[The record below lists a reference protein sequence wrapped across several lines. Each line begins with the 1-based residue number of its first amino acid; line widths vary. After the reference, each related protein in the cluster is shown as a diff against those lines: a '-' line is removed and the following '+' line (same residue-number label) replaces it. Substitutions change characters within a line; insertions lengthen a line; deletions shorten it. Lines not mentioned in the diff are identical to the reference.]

1 MAKPCR
7 YQLPGTDTWMSESE
21 FKKALNDGLIDQY
34 VNDGVISIPNLKP
47 KAATTPTAPVATEPA
62 VETPAAPVAE
72 VKEVKIPKN
81 KKERIDA
88 ALKGT
93 MVYHRVGDTI
103 YESTPEQYNAALKE
117 ISETGSISNAS
128 NIGKKISKNQAPDP
142 VLHGYAPNLEKISQE
157 DAQYE
162 LGLRTKAETT
172 AQPVAETKTE
182 SNEEKISR
190 GADMLDKMSEEEMD
204 NFIDDWFND
213 RIPREELPGGSDA
226 IKLLE
231 ARKVAPKPMSKPKR
245 LTIDNAFE
253 LSNEHG
259 FIINIDG
266 ELYGLSKVEDPDAT
280 SDAEDK
286 YGDPKEYVWVY
297 SKIAEGIDGKT
308 TETYT
313 NDINEVIKDI
323 KSSKVEPVAETK
335 AEPTPVEPVAKE
347 ETPEYETTE
356 VKPEGKT
363 PEQIKQEWI
372 TVAKQSN
379 GDYAIV
385 EGRTGNQVVYKKN
398 RKTGRW
404 QGLTGK
410 GEWVDVNDEMNAKAN
425 DAVNYT
431 RKDKKIVILGTVKNG
446 ITSNDEF
453 VYDFNTK
460 EWKKRSEDGYLYGI
474 GPELA
479 AKAEQQFLKENPKRA
494 AKNKAV
500 DQAKQETR
508 DAIGENMTPEI
519 ENTLNSKEFEDGVE
533 VVEAPTAET
542 ETKKKPKK
550 GNRHMATQR
559 RGAAVGFAAG
569 LIEQL
574 EKVFPNLSRISGGL
588 IVDQGAFD
596 NIAGIL
602 GASPYAAALLH
613 DGVIY
618 LNPSVANGNTAF
630 EEYAHVYLMA
640 IEQINPS
647 LYNRG
652 LALVEQATEYIDE
665 VVNDAEYA
673 YIHGNKK
680 YEDLSDSEKKKVQ
693 FEALSKMIADRA
705 EKVFEDS
712 RKAPIV
718 TWIKELWQTIAR
730 VFKIGSLKL
739 DLSRSS
745 IDDYVKGI
753 AKQLNRNSPISMIN
767 KDQLADL
774 MDGDLSGVTVSRS
787 VASPQSP
794 ASHWLRTNFFANK
807 GLQENEAYRLKQARR
822 DIQVWQNRV
831 KDTVSD
837 LNQAVKDYVKAT
849 GKNKVDV
856 LLDVNQSLSDPVKRA
871 DWFSSDAQAE
881 AMIKPVIE
889 SMRNQID
896 MLQAKLAA
904 SGLFNEDLTATITGN
919 NDVYVNTSYYA
930 FSGRNYKGD
939 WMNLFSEAERNQILD
954 WVYNGAYQTA
964 SKLNYKVSPTGG
976 VEVTFQN
983 GFGIETE
990 SLNFNNMDE
999 FKQFLKDNAKLK
1011 LNGAPINLRKVKLG
1025 SGQGSLDFYAPMDI
1039 SDAGIKFNANE
1050 AAIYGHLNEIVK
1062 DRESLSAF
1070 VHTQKS
1076 LTSSK
1081 AKSALKK
1088 KKNLDE
1094 TYKLFLREIK
1104 DPATNYANTIAKQSE
1119 ILYKGMME
1127 QGIIDSGY
1135 LASKKASGN
1144 NTVLISD
1151 PGSRLRGYYVSPEL
1165 NRFLND
1171 RTPNLLDIV
1180 SAAPLNIFD
1189 RAKNKKMS
1197 TMGMAGDSLIG
1208 VATAASSLTKAYLT
1222 VLSIGS
1228 NAANYISGYFQ
1239 LFKTGNMPFG
1249 MTSAMRALEQGFS
1262 SQKVFSKENSVA
1274 AVLNTVPTIIRAISN
1289 IANNSAMY
1297 NKGGVIGALSEDQ
1310 KKYFGVSDF
1319 SQLTSQQKAK
1329 VLLEELTSTGVIGT
1343 NIDVEMLRELT
1354 ETAFDNTIPAELVQ
1368 GKIAQILG
1376 KAKQF
1381 KGDTWDAMTASY
1393 ALSDS
1398 MFKAV
1403 MYLQEK
1409 QKNLDTYGSVLAK
1422 QGISP
1427 EVIEERM
1434 REKTAIDVRKQ
1445 MPTYDRSPD
1454 IIKALSKF
1462 PLIGT
1467 FIQFDF
1473 QSKVND
1479 KNIITDA
1486 IKMVS
1491 DSRQMRKEG
1500 YSEEANK
1507 LAYRSIT
1514 KLSSLAITSTIS
1526 YAIYNAVNAFISGFD
1541 DDDDEAM
1548 RSLMPEYRQYNM
1560 LLHLDNNKKGL
1571 HTYLD
1576 LSRIDPQTLYFKY
1589 FRALTE
1595 DGFDAMADEL
1605 LKPYYT
1611 QDIFVGGLAETLM
1624 NLDKYGEASAT
1635 IEKMSFIEKL
1645 EYFVSERILPSG
1657 VVGQVSKLLD
1667 AIEGGEASPGI
1678 DKDPRYELM
1687 NMYFGMK
1694 PRTVDIGKE
1703 YSSKIKFEHFDK
1715 IQGEHKVE
1723 FQDAKKELEK
1733 VQDQFDR
1740 RKTTKEKLNE
1750 AKMNLEEAR
1759 VQANKDVADEL
1770 KAARELTNKMRRLGY
1785 SDDEI
1790 RKILTDSD
1798 ATRYMIN
1805 ILLDPSLKAE
1815 FDSEGKIGAGK
1826 PAKKPKKNSMYDN
1839 IYDVNYD
1846 NMYPSMY

>member
-72 VKEVKIPKN
+72 TKTEPTQESKTKSLLDESTEIIDSLKDGESFTFPDGSIATKN
-81 KKERIDA
+81 GDSFDYQSSEKGRGKQKFSSREGMISFTNNKLSESRAGKNIQ
-88 ALKGT
+88 LKDYETETVTGDKLK
-93 MVYHRVGDTI
+93 VGDVYVRDISGTRYVFKLLSKPKRDSRGNFYSAKVEVLSI
-103 YESTPEQYNAALKE
+103 GNQPVGFRTATPSSELGEIFENERAVGKTSFDGFKSITKDSGTFGNVKKINNWESTQ
-117 ISETGSISNAS
+117 
-128 NIGKKISKNQAPDP
+128 
-142 VLHGYAPNLEKISQE
+142 
-157 DAQYE
+157 
-162 LGLRTKAETT
+162 ETT
-172 AQPVAETKTE
+172 AQPVETTTQPVETKT
-182 SNEEKISR
+182 
-190 GADMLDKMSEEEMD
+190 
-204 NFIDDWFND
+204 
-213 RIPREELPGGSDA
+213 
-226 IKLLE
+226 
-231 ARKVAPKPMSKPKR
+231 
-245 LTIDNAFE
+245 
-253 LSNEHG
+253 
-259 FIINIDG
+259 
-266 ELYGLSKVEDPDAT
+266 
-280 SDAEDK
+280 
-286 YGDPKEYVWVY
+286 
-297 SKIAEGIDGKT
+297 
-308 TETYT
+308 
-313 NDINEVIKDI
+313 
-323 KSSKVEPVAETK
+323 
-335 AEPTPVEPVAKE
+335 EPTPVEPVAKE

-410 GEWVDVNDEMNAKAN
+410 GEWVDVNDEMNSKAN

-680 YEDLSDSEKKKVQ
+680 YEDLSNSEKKKVQ

-718 TWIKELWQTIAR
+718 TWLKELWQTIAR

-753 AKQLNRNSPISMIN
+753 AKELNKNSPISMIN
-767 KDQLADL
+767 KDQLAKL
-774 MDGDLSGVTVSRS
+774 MEGDVKGITVSRS

-881 AMIKPVIE
+881 AMIKPVVE

-904 SGLFNEDLTATITGN
+904 SGLFNGDLTATITGN

-930 FSGRNYKGD
+930 FSGRNYKGE
-939 WMNLFSEAERNQILD
+939 WMDLFSQDERDKILD
-954 WVYNGAYQTA
+954 WVYNGSYQTA

-983 GFGIETE
+983 GFGIQTD
-990 SLNFNNMDE
+990 SISFNNEAE
-999 FKQFLKDNAKLK
+999 FKQFLKDNVKLK
-1011 LNGAPINLRKVKLG
+1011 LNGAPINTRKVKLG

-1039 SDAGIKFNANE
+1039 SDAGIKFKGNQDQ
-1050 AAIYGHLNEIVK
+1050 IYNYLNGIVK
-1062 DRESLSAF
+1062 DRDALSSF

-1076 LTSSK
+1076 LTSAK

-1127 QGIIDSGY
+1127 QAIIDSGY
-1135 LASKKASGN
+1135 LASKSETSLNKIEI
-1144 NTVLISD
+1144 TD
-1151 PGSRLRGYYVSPEL
+1151 PGSRLRGYWVSPEL

-1171 RTPNLLDIV
+1171 RTPNLLDVIG
-1180 SAAPLNIFD
+1180 ATPLNLLD
-1189 RAKNKKMS
+1189 RKKNKATKLGAKTVNGLM
-1197 TMGMAGDSLIG
+1197 DSA
-1208 VATAASSLTKAYLT
+1208 VAASSLTKAYLT

-1262 SQKVFSKENSVA
+1262 SQKVFSKENTVS

-1289 IANNSAMY
+1289 LANNSAMY
-1297 NKGGVIGALSEDQ
+1297 NKGGIIGNLSEDQ

-1329 VLLEELTSTGVIGT
+1329 VFLEELTSTGVIGT
-1343 NIDVEMLRELT
+1343 NIDVEMLRDLT
-1354 ETAFDNTIPAELVQ
+1354 ETAFDNTIPDELISN
-1368 GKIAQILG
+1368 KIQKILD
-1376 KAKQF
+1376 KSKQF
-1381 KGDTWDAMTASY
+1381 AGDTWDAMTASY

-1427 EVIEERM
+1427 KVIEERM

-1454 IIKALSKF
+1454 FIKALSKF

-1479 KNIITDA
+1479 KNIIVD
-1486 IKMVS
+1486 IFKMAS
-1491 DSRQMRKEG
+1491 DSRNMRKEG

-1507 LAYRSIT
+1507 LMIRSAS
-1514 KLSSLAITSTIS
+1514 KLFGLGVTST
-1526 YAIYNAVNAFISGFD
+1526 ATMALYNIVNSFISGFD
-1541 DDDDEAM
+1541 DDDDEAI
-1548 RSLMPEYRQYNM
+1548 RSLMPEYRGYNM

-1576 LSRIDPQTLYFKY
+1576 LSRIDPQTLYIKY
-1589 FRALTE
+1589 YRALTE

-1611 QDIFVGGLAETLM
+1611 QDIFVGGIAETFM
-1624 NLDKYGEASAT
+1624 NLDKYGELSPT
-1635 IEKMSFIEKL
+1635 IKKMNHLEKL
-1645 EYFVSERILPSG
+1645 QYFVSERILPSG
-1657 VVGQVSKLLD
+1657 VVGQVTKLFD
-1667 AIEGGEASPGI
+1667 AMQGGEVSPGI
-1678 DKDPRYELM
+1678 DKNAFDEFT

-1694 PRTVDIGKE
+1694 RRTVDIGKE
-1703 YSSKIKFEHFDK
+1703 YAAKIKFEHFDK

-1723 FQDAKKELEK
+1723 FNDANTELKK

-1740 RKTTKEKLNE
+1740 GKTTKEKLNK

-1770 KAARELTNKMRRLGY
+1770 KSSRELTNKMRRLGY
-1785 SDDEI
+1785 SDEEI
-1790 RKILTDSD
+1790 RKILTDNNV
-1798 ATRYMIN
+1798 TRYMIN